1 MIMAIRI
8 HETGGPEVMRW
19 EGVEVGRP
27 GPGEARVRHTAVGL
41 NFIDVYHRSGLYK
54 LPLPA
59 VPGSE
64 GAGVVEEVGP
74 GVTEVKAGDRVA
86 YAGVVGAYSQVRLVR
101 ADRLVPLPEDI
112 EDGTAAAM
120 MLKGMTAQYLLRR
133 TCPVQ
138 RGDVVL
144 IHAAAGGVG
153 LIACQWAKHLGA
165 TVIGTVSTDEKAALA
180 RGHGC
185 DHPIVTSREELRRA
199 RQGDHRRTRRA
210 GGVRLGGEG
219 HVRGLPR
226 LPAAD
231 GDDGLVREQLRA
243 GGADLPAGAVGQG
256 LAVPH
261 PSHPDD
267 LHRPAGG
274 STRDRRGAV
283 RGCALGRGEGGDP
296 PRRTR
301 SRRRRRPTATWR
313 RGERRGRRCF
323 CPDDPRP
330 APPRSSRRG

>member
-8 HETGGPEVMRW
+8 HETGGPEVLRW
-19 EGVEVGRP
+19 EGVEVGCP
-27 GPGEARVRHTAVGL
+27 GPGEARVCHTAVGL

-138 RGDVVL
+138 RGDIVL

-185 DHPIVTSREELRRA
+185 DYPVVTSRESFVSRVKEITGGR
-199 RQGDHRRTRRA
+199 
-210 GGVRLGGEG
+210 GVRVVYDSVGKDTFEGSLDCLQPLGMMVSYGNSSG
-219 HVRGLPR
+219 PVAPIS
-226 LPAAD
+226 P
-231 GDDGLVREQLRA
+231 LVLSTK
-243 GGADLPAGAVGQG
+243 GSLF
-256 LAVPH
+256 LT
-261 PSHPDD
+261 
-267 LHRPAGG
+267 RPALM
-274 STRDRRGAV
+274 TYTARRENLLATAAELFEVVRSGAV
-283 RGCALGRGEGGDP
+283 RVEVHRTYPLAEVAQAHRDLEA
-296 PRRTR
+296 RRT
-301 SRRRRRPTATWR
+301 T
-313 RGERRGRRCF
+313 G
-323 CPDDPRP
+323 
-330 APPRSSRRG
+330 SSVLLP